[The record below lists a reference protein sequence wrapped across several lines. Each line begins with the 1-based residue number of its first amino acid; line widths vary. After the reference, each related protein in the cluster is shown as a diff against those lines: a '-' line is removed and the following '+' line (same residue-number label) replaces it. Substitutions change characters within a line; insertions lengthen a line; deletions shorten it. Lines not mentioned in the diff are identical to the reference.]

1 LQVCWPW
8 RARSSFEAFQLLQA
22 ITRAETAGE
31 FRTHR
36 DAALYHSRMAHL
48 QWNVPG
54 KSSLTDQLP
63 AIWSIPSRCTVQ
75 VRQPSFEESLMRDA
89 NSPSDREL
97 SKTVNK
103 RLIRA
108 GGGSVTA
115 TTQMGVVTLTGMLR
129 YEAQR
134 RPIVKA
140 VTAVAGVARVVD
152 QLKLLKR

>member
-1 LQVCWPW
+1 
-8 RARSSFEAFQLLQA
+8 
-22 ITRAETAGE
+22 
-31 FRTHR
+31 
-36 DAALYHSRMAHL
+36 
-48 QWNVPG
+48 
-54 KSSLTDQLP
+54 
-63 AIWSIPSRCTVQ
+63 
-75 VRQPSFEESLMRDA
+75 MRDA

-115 TTQMGVVTLTGMLR
+115 TTQMGTVTLTGTLR

>member
-1 LQVCWPW
+1 M
-8 RARSSFEAFQLLQA
+8 RA
-22 ITRAETAGE
+22 
-31 FRTHR
+31 
-36 DAALYHSRMAHL
+36 
-48 QWNVPG
+48 
-54 KSSLTDQLP
+54 
-63 AIWSIPSRCTVQ
+63 
-75 VRQPSFEESLMRDA
+75 A

-97 SKTVNK
+97 AKTVSK

-115 TTQMGVVTLTGMLR
+115 TTQMGVVTLTGTLR